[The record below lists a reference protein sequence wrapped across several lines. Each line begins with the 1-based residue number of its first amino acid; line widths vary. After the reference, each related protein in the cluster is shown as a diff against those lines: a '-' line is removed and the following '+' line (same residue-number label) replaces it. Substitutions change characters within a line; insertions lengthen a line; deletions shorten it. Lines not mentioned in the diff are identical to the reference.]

1 MEVGK
6 TKCSPEQIRTAVSRF
21 LFSFVIEIQS
31 LKSLAQQAYLGDWP
45 LDSAPYSLVKLKNTI
60 RPGFVD
66 ACMYVCI
73 HVWCSLQFVRSFFR
87 SVKDDTFIHTRY
99 VHHARATIQTH
110 KRLLFD
116 VTVSCLFLSSQ
127 DHIPNEPSFSYK
139 E

>member
-21 LFSFVIEIQS
+21 LFSFVRDPEPEIPSPTS
-31 LKSLAQQAYLGDWP
+31 LPWRLATRFGTLFFSQAKEY
-45 LDSAPYSLVKLKNTI
+45 DSTGLRRCMHV
-60 RPGFVD
+60 
-66 ACMYVCI
+66 CMYTRLVQP
-73 HVWCSLQFVRSFFR
+73 SVRSFFR

-99 VHHARATIQTH
+99 VHHARATIQSH

>member
-1 MEVGK
+1 MLVGK

-60 RPGFVD
+60 RPGFVH
-66 ACMYVCI
+66 ACMYVYTFGAAF
-73 HVWCSLQFVRSFFR
+73 SSFILPV
-87 SVKDDTFIHTRY
+87 SEVKDVTYIHTRY
-99 VHHARATIQTH
+99 THHARATIQTH
-110 KRLLFD
+110 KRLIFD
-116 VTVSCLFLSSQ
+116 VTVLCLFLSSQ
-127 DHIPNEPSFSYK
+127 DHIPNEPSFSYR